1 MSEKIQAMQIG
12 DRLRVR
18 REAKG
23 LTTIELAKAC
33 DLSEARLMAIEQG
46 FSMPTISTLLRIA
59 HALDVGVGY
68 FFQDTEV
75 KRPVEVVRAAD
86 RLKVA
91 QEKKEGIEEGLYYD
105 YEALVVS
112 FPGAVMK
119 PFHVEIDTGDHSE
132 LAASKHVG
140 QEFIYVLEGEVE
152 WRSDE
157 ESHRLG
163 AGDAIYFNSEIP
175 HRIIGL
181 GEHKPK
187 VLAVIYEPPASHS

>member
-1 MSEKIQAMQIG
+1 MSEKIEAMQIG
-12 DRLRVR
+12 ERLRTQ

-46 FSMPTISTLLRIA
+46 FSMPTISTLLHIA

-68 FFQDTEV
+68 FFQDAETH
-75 KRPVEVVRAAD
+75 RPVEVVRAAE
-86 RLKVA
+86 RIKVA
-91 QEKKEGIEEGLYYD
+91 QETKEGIEEGLYYN
-105 YEALVVS
+105 YESLVVS

-119 PFHVEIDTGDHSE
+119 PFHVQIDTGDHSE

-181 GEHKPK
+181 GDKKPE
-187 VLAVIYEPPASHS
+187 VIAVIYEPPSS